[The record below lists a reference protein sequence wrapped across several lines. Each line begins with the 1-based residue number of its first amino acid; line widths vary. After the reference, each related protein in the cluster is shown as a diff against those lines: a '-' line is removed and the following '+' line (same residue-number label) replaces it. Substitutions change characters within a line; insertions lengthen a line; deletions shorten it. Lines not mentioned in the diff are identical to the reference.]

1 MHRTAVLGGSTL
13 DALAVLPLP
22 PNCAELKVVKNIRQF
37 ARENWVSNRAFRNDD
52 DIVDHCG
59 HSRTKLSNQRQRIM
73 SSGLQKEVY
82 KL

>member
-37 ARENWVSNRAFRNDD
+37 ARENWLSNRAFRNHD

-73 SSGLQKEVY
+73 SIGLQKEVH
-82 KL
+82 KH